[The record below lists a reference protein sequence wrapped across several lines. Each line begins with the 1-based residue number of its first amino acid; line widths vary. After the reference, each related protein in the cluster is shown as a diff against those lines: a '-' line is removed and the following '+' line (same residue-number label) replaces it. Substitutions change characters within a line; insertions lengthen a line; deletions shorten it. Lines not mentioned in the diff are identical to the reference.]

1 MKIHINGRPVQTNAK
16 LIVRDSGNACFANR
30 STNLRYKLSST
41 EWTHAG
47 LNPGLNPGYF
57 SVDSLSIRIPFNVF
71 LYEQNARFV
80 LTDVDGTITETD
92 VKGHVFPMFGFTAHH
107 EHVVEL
113 FHKIADNGYQIVYL
127 TARSIAQDVDTREYL
142 FEVQSSSNFFFQNI
156 KKLRFFSTGFTGSK
170 WVLLASRTSVH
181 VAQNLC

>member
-1 MKIHINGRPVQTNAK
+1 MIF
-16 LIVRDSGNACFANR
+16 SY
-30 STNLRYKLSST
+30 RYKLSDT
-41 EWTHAG
+41 EWANAD
-47 LNPGLNPGYF
+47 LQPGLNPGYF

-71 LYEQNARFV
+71 LFEQDARFV

-142 FEVQSSSNFFFQNI
+142 FEVPILLILDIFGKNI
-156 KKLRFFSTGFTGSK
+156 RFCQKSPIDTKCEKNQTLKKI
-170 WVLLASRTSVH
+170 V
-181 VAQNLC
+181 

>member
-1 MKIHINGRPVQTNAK
+1 MQVGKFTNWRTVIHSREGREMKIHINGRPVQTNAK
-16 LIVRDSGNACFANR
+16 LIVRDSGNACFAR
-30 STNLRYKLSST
+30 SNLRFKLSST
-41 EWTHAG
+41 EWSYAG

-142 FEVQSSSNFFFQNI
+142 FQVYHTRAKPNF
-156 KKLRFFSTGFTGSK
+156 L
-170 WVLLASRTSVH
+170 SRNSLEFD
-181 VAQNLC
+181 A

>member
-1 MKIHINGRPVQTNAK
+1 MELK
-16 LIVRDSGNACFANR
+16 LIFPY
-30 STNLRYKLSST
+30 RYKLSDT
-41 EWTHAG
+41 EWANAD
-47 LNPGLNPGYF
+47 LQPGLNPGYF

-71 LYEQNARFV
+71 LFEQDARFV

-142 FEVQSSSNFFFQNI
+142 FEVPKNILILDIFEKKIKIKGELNRQS
-156 KKLRFFSTGFTGSK
+156 LFTF
-170 WVLLASRTSVH
+170 
-181 VAQNLC
+181 